1 MNFIKSHSFLLLEEI
16 PLCELSQGLEE
27 VIVDY
32 RQEGTLNMEET
43 LEILEREFSEEI
55 DQWVRT
61 NQELSEILKEE

>member
-1 MNFIKSHSFLLLEEI
+1 MLEEI

-55 DQWVRT
+55 DKWIQM

>member
-1 MNFIKSHSFLLLEEI
+1 MLEEI

-43 LEILEREFSEEI
+43 LEILEKEFSEEI
-55 DQWVRT
+55 DQWIQT
-61 NQELSEILKEE
+61 NQELSEILKDLKE

>member
-1 MNFIKSHSFLLLEEI
+1 MNSIKNYSFLLLEEI

-55 DQWVRT
+55 DKWVQT